1 MTEDDELFADM
12 PRAYIRGLEKGKGYI
27 EENYL
32 RERREW
38 MKLRQTIAYYESDG
52 KKKHK
57 KRLAEL
63 YREEKQ
69 RAKALA
75 DMPPD
80 PVLPPP
86 APLIKV
92 SGVVTNYHQRCLTH
106 YFDTKAYPQ
115 TGEYFSRQD
124 ENMASAAMVL
134 ASTGSAATA
143 QGMVASNENRVPSS
157 AWYVTGEIN
166 GRPFSGWLGAPYCR
180 EGEEVELIAAP
191 VGEEYLV
198 YALVRPHARSLT
210 MPPWCYQGIRRAR
223 IDAMKVPIS
232 VVILLAILL
241 LVVGLYKEDWVLSE
255 GLRQVITIFL
265 VTGTFLYILP
275 AIWTIWRRHP
285 FPKEQLTE
293 EILTVAGWENVT
305 NIDLLK
311 HDKKKIKEFKK
322 QGRSIRLLKSGWWF
336 YYY

>member
-12 PRAYIRGLEKGKGYI
+12 PRAYIRGLEKGKGYV

-38 MKLRQTIAYYESDG
+38 IKLRQTIAYYESDG

-115 TGEYFSRQD
+115 TWEYFSRQD

-143 QGMVASNENRVPSS
+143 QGMVASNEDRVPSS

-166 GRPFSGWLGAPYCR
+166 GRSFSGWMGAPYCR

-265 VTGTFLYILP
+265 VTGTFLYIFP

>member
-1 MTEDDELFADM
+1 
-12 PRAYIRGLEKGKGYI
+12 
-27 EENYL
+27 
-32 RERREW
+32 
-38 MKLRQTIAYYESDG
+38 
-52 KKKHK
+52 
-57 KRLAEL
+57 
-63 YREEKQ
+63 
-69 RAKALA
+69 
-75 DMPPD
+75 MPPD

-115 TGEYFSRQD
+115 TWEYFSRQD

-143 QGMVASNENRVPSS
+143 QGMVASNEDRVPSS

-166 GRPFSGWLGAPYCR
+166 GRSFSGWLGAPYCR

-265 VTGTFLYILP
+265 VKGTFLYIFP

-305 NIDLLK
+305 NIDLRRLK
-311 HDKKKIKEFKK
+311 RRRIKEFKK
-322 QGRSIRLLKSGWWF
+322 KGKSVRVMTSGWWF

>member
-12 PRAYIRGLEKGKGYI
+12 PRAYIRGLEKGKGYVK
-27 EENYL
+27 ENFL

-38 MKLRQTIAYYESDG
+38 MKLRQTIAHYESDG

-63 YREEKQ
+63 YREEKPL
-69 RAKALA
+69 AEALA

-92 SGVVTNYHQRCLTH
+92 RGVVKNYHQRCLTH

-115 TGEYFSRQD
+115 TWEYFSRQD

-143 QGMVASNENRVPSS
+143 QGMVESNEDRVPAA

-166 GRPFSGWLGAPYCR
+166 GRQFSGWLGAPYCR

-191 VGEEYLV
+191 VGDEYLV
-198 YALVRPHARSLT
+198 YALIRAHARSLT

-232 VVILLAILL
+232 VVIILAILL
-241 LVVGLYKEDWVLSE
+241 LIVGLYKEDWVLSE
-255 GLRQVITIFL
+255 GLLQVIMIFL

-293 EILTVAGWENVT
+293 EILIVAGWDNVT

>member
-12 PRAYIRGLEKGKGYI
+12 PRAYIRGLEKGKGYVK
-27 EENYL
+27 ENYL

-38 MKLRQTIAYYESDG
+38 IKLRQTIAHYESDG

-57 KRLAEL
+57 KRLEEL
-63 YREEKQ
+63 HREEKQ

-92 SGVVTNYHQRCLTH
+92 RGVVTNYHQRCLTH

-115 TGEYFSRQD
+115 TWEYFSRQD

-143 QGMVASNENRVPSS
+143 QGMVASNEDRVPAA

>member
-1 MTEDDELFADM
+1 MEKELKFSD
-12 PRAYIRGLEKGKGYI
+12 GLRRSLEGSNKKYPLHNYLQQKSELARTQEILRTIEASNEKGKW
-27 EENYL
+27 L
-32 RERREW
+32 
-38 MKLRQTIAYYESDG
+38 A
-52 KKKHK
+52 HF
-57 KRLAEL
+57 RLKEKEL
-63 YREEKQ
+63 LE
-69 RAKALA
+69 ALKNA
-75 DMPPD
+75 PPD

-92 SGVVTNYHQRCLTH
+92 RGVVTNYHQRCLTH

-115 TGEYFSRQD
+115 TWEYFSRQD

-143 QGMVASNENRVPSS
+143 QGMLASNEDRGPAA
-157 AWYVTGEIN
+157 AWYVTDEIN

-265 VTGTFLYILP
+265 VTGTFLYIFP

>member
-38 MKLRQTIAYYESDG
+38 IKLRQTIAHYESEG
-52 KKKHK
+52 KKEHK

-69 RAKALA
+69 LAKALA

-115 TGEYFSRQD
+115 TWEYFSRQD

-143 QGMVASNENRVPSS
+143 QGMVASNEDRVHSS

-166 GRPFSGWLGAPYCR
+166 GRQFSGWLGAPYCR

-198 YALVRPHARSLT
+198 YALIRPHARSLT

-232 VVILLAILL
+232 IVILLIITM
-241 LVVGLYKEDWVLSE
+241 LVVFIYQDGWVVTEKIVS
-255 GLRQVITIFL
+255 GVTMFL
-265 VTGTFLYILP
+265 TMGTFLYILP

-305 NIDLLK
+305 NIDLRRLK
-311 HDKKKIKEFKK
+311 RRRIKEFKK
-322 QGRSIRLLKSGWWF
+322 NGKSVRVMTSGWWF

>member
-1 MTEDDELFADM
+1 MTEDDELFANM

-63 YREEKQ
+63 YREEKPL
-69 RAKALA
+69 AEALA

-92 SGVVTNYHQRCLTH
+92 RGVVTNYHQRCLTH

-115 TGEYFSRQD
+115 TWEYFSRQD
-124 ENMASAAMVL
+124 ENMASAALVL
-134 ASTGSAATA
+134 ASTGSAETA
-143 QGMVASNENRVPSS
+143 QGMVASNEDRVPSS

-166 GRPFSGWLGAPYCR
+166 GRQFSGWLGAPYCR

-198 YALVRPHARSLT
+198 YALIRPHARSLT

-232 VVILLAILL
+232 IVIILAILL
-241 LVVGLYKEDWVLSE
+241 LIVGLYKEDWVLSE
-255 GLRQVITIFL
+255 GLLQVIVIFL

-293 EILTVAGWENVT
+293 EILTVAGWDNVT

>member
-1 MTEDDELFADM
+1 MEKELKFSD
-12 PRAYIRGLEKGKGYI
+12 GLRRSLEGSNKKYPLHNYLQQKSELARTQEILRNIEARNEKGKW
-27 EENYL
+27 L
-32 RERREW
+32 
-38 MKLRQTIAYYESDG
+38 A
-52 KKKHK
+52 HF
-57 KRLAEL
+57 RLKEKEL
-63 YREEKQ
+63 LE
-69 RAKALA
+69 ALKNA
-75 DMPPD
+75 PPD

-115 TGEYFSRQD
+115 TWEYFSRQD

-143 QGMVASNENRVPSS
+143 QGMVASNEDRVPSS

-166 GRPFSGWLGAPYCR
+166 GRQFSGWLGAPYCR

-232 VVILLAILL
+232 VVILLIIMMLIVFIYQDGW
-241 LVVGLYKEDWVLSE
+241 VVTEKIVSGV
-255 GLRQVITIFL
+255 TMFL
-265 VTGTFLYILP
+265 TMGTFLYILP

>member
-38 MKLRQTIAYYESDG
+38 MKLRQTIAHYESDG

-63 YREEKQ
+63 YREEKPL
-69 RAKALA
+69 AEALA

-92 SGVVTNYHQRCLTH
+92 RGVVTNYHQRCLTH

-115 TGEYFSRQD
+115 TWEYFSRQD

-143 QGMVASNENRVPSS
+143 QGMVESNEDRVPAA

-166 GRPFSGWLGAPYCR
+166 GRQFSGWLGAPYCR

-191 VGEEYLV
+191 VGDEYLV
-198 YALVRPHARSLT
+198 YALIRAHARSLT

-232 VVILLAILL
+232 VVIILAILL
-241 LVVGLYKEDWVLSE
+241 LIVGLYKEDWVLSE
-255 GLRQVITIFL
+255 GLMQVITIFL

-293 EILTVAGWENVT
+293 EILIVAGWDNVT

>member
-115 TGEYFSRQD
+115 TWEYFSRQD

-143 QGMVASNENRVPSS
+143 QGMVASNEDRVPSS

>member
-12 PRAYIRGLEKGKGYI
+12 PRAYIRGLEKGKGYV

-38 MKLRQTIAYYESDG
+38 IKLRQTIAHYESDG
-52 KKKHK
+52 RKKHK

-69 RAKALA
+69 LAKALA

-92 SGVVTNYHQRCLTH
+92 RGVVTNYHQRCLTH

-115 TGEYFSRQD
+115 TWEYFSRQD

-143 QGMVASNENRVPSS
+143 QGMVASNEDRVPSS

-166 GRPFSGWLGAPYCR
+166 SRPFSGWLGAPYCR

-232 VVILLAILL
+232 IVILLAILL

-293 EILTVAGWENVT
+293 EILTVAGWDNVT

>member
-57 KRLAEL
+57 KRLAKL

-115 TGEYFSRQD
+115 TWEYFSRQD

-143 QGMVASNENRVPSS
+143 QGMVASNEDRVPSS

>member
-38 MKLRQTIAYYESDG
+38 IKLRQTIANYESDG

-69 RAKALA
+69 LAKALA

-115 TGEYFSRQD
+115 TWEYFSRQD

-143 QGMVASNENRVPSS
+143 QGMVASNEDRVPSS

-166 GRPFSGWLGAPYCR
+166 GRQFSGWLGAPYCR

-232 VVILLAILL
+232 VVIILVILL
-241 LVVGLYKEDWVLSE
+241 LIVGLYKEDWILSE
-255 GLRQVITIFL
+255 GLLQVITIFL

-293 EILTVAGWENVT
+293 EILTVAGWDNVT
-305 NIDLLK
+305 NIDLRRLK
-311 HDKKKIKEFKK
+311 RRRIKEFKK
-322 QGRSIRLLKSGWWF
+322 NGKSVRVMTSGWWF
-336 YYY
+336 FYY

>member
-1 MTEDDELFADM
+1 
-12 PRAYIRGLEKGKGYI
+12 
-27 EENYL
+27 
-32 RERREW
+32 
-38 MKLRQTIAYYESDG
+38 
-52 KKKHK
+52 
-57 KRLAEL
+57 
-63 YREEKQ
+63 
-69 RAKALA
+69 
-75 DMPPD
+75 
-80 PVLPPP
+80 
-86 APLIKV
+86 
-92 SGVVTNYHQRCLTH
+92 
-106 YFDTKAYPQ
+106 
-115 TGEYFSRQD
+115 
-124 ENMASAAMVL
+124 MASAAMVL

-143 QGMVASNENRVPSS
+143 QGMVASNEDRVPSS

-232 VVILLAILL
+232 VVILLIIMMLIVFIYQDGW
-241 LVVGLYKEDWVLSE
+241 VVTEKIVSGV
-255 GLRQVITIFL
+255 TMFL
-265 VTGTFLYILP
+265 TMGTFLYILP

-311 HDKKKIKEFKK
+311 HDKKKIKEIKK

>member
-38 MKLRQTIAYYESDG
+38 IKLRQTIAHYESEG
-52 KKKHK
+52 KKEYK

-69 RAKALA
+69 LAKALA

-115 TGEYFSRQD
+115 TWDYFSRQD

-143 QGMVASNENRVPSS
+143 QGMVESNEDRVPSS

-166 GRPFSGWLGAPYCR
+166 GRQFSGWLGAPYCR

-198 YALVRPHARSLT
+198 YALIRPHARSLT

-232 VVILLAILL
+232 VVIILAILL
-241 LVVGLYKEDWVLSE
+241 LIVGLYKEDWVLSE
-255 GLRQVITIFL
+255 GLLQVIMIFL

-293 EILTVAGWENVT
+293 EISTVAGWDNVT
-305 NIDLLK
+305 NIDLRRLK
-311 HDKKKIKEFKK
+311 RRRIKEFKK
-322 QGRSIRLLKSGWWF
+322 NGKSVRVMTSGWWF
-336 YYY
+336 FYY

>member
-1 MTEDDELFADM
+1 MEKELKFSD
-12 PRAYIRGLEKGKGYI
+12 GLRRSLEGSNKKYPLHNYLQQKSELARTQEILRNIEARNEKGKW
-27 EENYL
+27 L
-32 RERREW
+32 
-38 MKLRQTIAYYESDG
+38 A
-52 KKKHK
+52 HF
-57 KRLAEL
+57 RLKEKEL
-63 YREEKQ
+63 LE
-69 RAKALA
+69 ALKNA
-75 DMPPD
+75 PPD

-115 TGEYFSRQD
+115 TWEYFSRQD

-143 QGMVASNENRVPSS
+143 QGMVASNEDRVPSS

-232 VVILLAILL
+232 VVILLIIMMLIVFIYQDGW
-241 LVVGLYKEDWVLSE
+241 VVTEKIVSGV
-255 GLRQVITIFL
+255 TMFL
-265 VTGTFLYILP
+265 TMGTFLYILP